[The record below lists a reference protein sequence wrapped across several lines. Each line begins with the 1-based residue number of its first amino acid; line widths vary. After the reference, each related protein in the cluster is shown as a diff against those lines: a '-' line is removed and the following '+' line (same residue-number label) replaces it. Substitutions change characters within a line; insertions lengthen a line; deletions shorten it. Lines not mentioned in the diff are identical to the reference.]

1 MSCAATR
8 SADSG
13 RRSLLTRLDGYRR
26 QMCND
31 ELFDE
36 PEHRMRR
43 TLASHIGPHAPLPR
57 VPGAVERVVGVTM
70 GVMKLCASHGV
81 CSLSRAGICVL
92 HRSHTCACVQR
103 CVKYIFYFRTFNS
116 SLQLYALDRVHRIRR
131 SAWRPVRTPVPD
143 ASVIRVD
150 PPFFVILIVRC
161 RRARRQLATWR
172 LASVSQIISHRGCYT
187 RHAAVSD
194 SPKLARGTTQSGVL
208 TAELLAATRSAAEW
222 SRRRGLHRWHV
233 VSRNTGR

>member
-57 VPGAVERVVGVTM
+57 VPCGGACGGRNDGCHEIVC
-70 GVMKLCASHGV
+70 KSWCV
-81 CSLSRAGICVL
+81 CSLSRRAPAYAVL
-92 HRSHTCACVQR
+92 HPVHVCVRACS
-103 CVKYIFYFRTFNS
+103 IFYFRTFCGLQPYAFS
-116 SLQLYALDRVHRIRR
+116 IARASDSLLRVASGPDSGPGCIRHPRR
-131 SAWRPVRTPVPD
+131 SRPFKLF
-143 ASVIRVD
+143 SV
-150 PPFFVILIVRC
+150 C
-161 RRARRQLATWR
+161 RRTTSNLPRG
-172 LASVSQIISHRGCYT
+172 ASPV
-187 RHAAVSD
+187 
-194 SPKLARGTTQSGVL
+194 
-208 TAELLAATRSAAEW
+208 
-222 SRRRGLHRWHV
+222 SRRSSPTEGAIHV
-233 VSRNTGR
+233 TPLSRIHQNWLEGPRNRECSRPSYLQPRAPRQNGRVAVVCTVGTW